1 MILPV
6 NENKQATHGHR
17 QNRTRGGLRPSL
29 GQYQAAYETY
39 GKRAL
44 RAIAPPLS
52 PLTRG
57 GRTERIEEC
66 AFLWKGFDL
75 RGLPS
80 PPVLRP
86 GPHSQLR
93 AARHA
98 SGAPPDRSRHAIAP
112 PLATRHRAVVFTQSP
127 RPATSTSPPSAASQ
141 LPQGGRGGGGSV
153 LYLPG
158 LSRYFDCFDSILE
171 WDGMSGMEV
180 VFDSLIFL
188 AVLIV

>member
-1 MILPV
+1 MKISKPHTV
-6 NENKQATHGHR
+6 TAKTGP
-17 QNRTRGGLRPSL
+17 GGLRPSL

-39 GKRAL
+39 GKSAPRYRPTSQDSAL
-44 RAIAPPLS
+44 LP
-52 PLTRG
+52 G
-57 GRTERIEEC
+57 GRTERTEEC